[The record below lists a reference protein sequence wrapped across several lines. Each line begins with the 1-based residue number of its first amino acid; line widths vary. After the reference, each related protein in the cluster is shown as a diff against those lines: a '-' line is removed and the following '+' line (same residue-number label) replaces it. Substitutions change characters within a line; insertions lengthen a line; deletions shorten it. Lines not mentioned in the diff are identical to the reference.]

1 MKISTT
7 MAVTFSHNLVTKKVT
22 KNKYRQPT
30 LKRVKRQR
38 CDDEENI
45 ATCIAEFNVQ
55 LDTLR
60 VILGQE

>member
-22 KNKYRQPT
+22 KNKHRQPT

-38 CDDEENI
+38 YDDEENI
-45 ATCIAEFNVQ
+45 ATGIAEFNVQ